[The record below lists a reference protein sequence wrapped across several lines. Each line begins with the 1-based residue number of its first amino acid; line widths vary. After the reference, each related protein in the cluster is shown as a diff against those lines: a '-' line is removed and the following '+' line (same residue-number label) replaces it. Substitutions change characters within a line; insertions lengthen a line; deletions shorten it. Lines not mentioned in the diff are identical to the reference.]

1 MKTFKSLA
9 KGRVRDFPL
18 TIRTFKRGYQSTV
31 ISVFITMQKAEEI
44 SCSLLPELLFSFNTF
59 FLSIFFTK
67 TFKSLAKFQVRDFP
81 LTF

>member
-9 KGRVRDFPL
+9 KGQVRDFPL

-31 ISVFITMQKAEEI
+31 ISVFITMQKRFPAV
-44 SCSLLPELLFSFNTF
+44 CYPSLSLVLIHFSYQF
-59 FLSIFFTK
+59 FLTK
-67 TFKSLAKFQVRDFP
+67 TFKSLAKFQARDFP

>member
-31 ISVFITMQKAEEI
+31 ISVFITMQKRFPAVCYP
-44 SCSLLPELLFSFNTF
+44 SFSLVLIHFSYQF
-59 FLSIFFTK
+59 FLLK